1 MNDTTEKKTK
11 NRKILNDNDFE
22 GIITTPVNSAQVKK
36 SSNKPKKKVNK
47 GDKLYYLIV
56 QTVLLTVMFFS
67 LGMIGMKVYSYVSES
82 EYYEGVINDYQI
94 SFDNPAA
101 EIEKTAPAYP
111 MPTPERLSYPVGPS
125 KQTLLDLEAKNEDFC
140 MWLYIE
146 DTNINYYVLQ
156 SDDNDYYLSRNID
169 GKNFKAGSLI
179 LDFRNDADKMSGHT
193 IIYGHNMHNKSMFGH
208 LKLYLEKEFFDSHQ
222 YFYTYTPEEVTVW
235 KVFSVRTTTTDEYY
249 IKTAFSTK
257 ESYYDFLV
265 DFREKSIYDTDVIV
279 TAEDDV
285 LTLTT
290 CHKYEHANGRLV
302 VHAVKVGT
310 GILAS

>member
-1 MNDTTEKKTK
+1 MSDNIVKTK
-11 NRKILNDNDFE
+11 RKILDDSHFDSE
-22 GIITTPVNSAQVKK
+22 NSTKAPSAEKVKK
-36 SSNKPKKKVNK
+36 
-47 GDKLYYLIV
+47 GDRLYYLIV
-56 QTVLLTVMFFS
+56 QTVLLCVMFFS
-67 LGMIGMKVYSYVSES
+67 LGMIGMKAYSYVSES

-94 SFDNPAA
+94 SFDQPEA
-101 EIEKTAPAYP
+101 EINKTPPAYP

-125 KQTLLDLEAKNEDFC
+125 RDTLLSLEKKNEDFA

-146 DTNINYYVLQ
+146 DTNINYYVMQ
-156 SDDNDYYLSRNID
+156 SSDNDYYLSKNID
-169 GKNFKAGSLI
+169 KKAFKAGSLV
-179 LDFRNDADKMSGHT
+179 LDFRNNAHTMAGHT

-208 LKLYLEKEFFDSHQ
+208 LKLYLDPEFYQTHQ
-222 YFYTYTPEEVTVW
+222 YFYTYTADEVTVW

-249 IKTAFSTK
+249 IKTSFASK
-257 ESYYDFLV
+257 DAYYKFLV
-265 DFREKSIYDTDVIV
+265 DFREKSIYDTDVIL

-290 CHKYEHANGRLV
+290 CHKYEVSNGRLV

>member
-1 MNDTTEKKTK
+1 MNDVTDKKIK
-11 NRKILNDNDFE
+11 SRKVLDDSEFE
-22 GIITTPVNSAQVKK
+22 GIEITRLSPPPAKKSAKPPKTKVKK
-36 SSNKPKKKVNK
+36 
-47 GDKLYYLIV
+47 GDRLYYLIV
-56 QTVLLTVMFFS
+56 QTVLLCVMFFS

-101 EIEKTAPAYP
+101 EIEKTPPVYP
-111 MPTPERLSYPVGPS
+111 MPTPERLNYPIGPS
-125 KQTLLDLEAKNEDFC
+125 KQTLMDLKAKNEDFC

-156 SDDNDYYLSRNID
+156 ADDNDYYLSRNID
-169 GKNFKAGSLI
+169 GENFKAGSLV
-179 LDFRNDADKMSGHT
+179 LDFRNNAETMSGHT

-222 YFYTYTPEEVTVW
+222 YFYTYTTEEVTVW

-249 IKTAFSTK
+249 IKTAFSNK
-257 ESYYDFLV
+257 ETYYNFLV
-265 DFREKSIYDTDVIV
+265 DFREKSIYDTDVII

-290 CHKYEHANGRLV
+290 CHKYEYANGRLV